1 MRRTL
6 PLVVAGVLACRP
18 AAAPEPAPPSVTGD
32 VVADS
37 PLRFAWPEGAHA
49 TVTERVLKKGRHATT
64 RYRIVTQRDGEALLV
79 YYRDFAF
86 VDFEGLDL
94 ADPAVREQLDALERQ
109 VAGAIPPYR
118 VAADGTWLGCGEF
131 DAMLDGLT
139 GILPAEDLASFR
151 AMMANPKIRA
161 VVDAKLRDVWQAWV
175 EGWLGLSLGPGE
187 RHQGS
192 SRIEI
197 AGTVVELPYTIERL
211 EGDGV
216 EIRLRAT
223 SELAGDPAKA
233 MLGALFDEI
242 ATTLQ
247 TGDGAARPD
256 ASAGMRALE
265 VRRVHLREA
274 TLDPATLLPT
284 RAFTRVTITVGD
296 GTKTTESIESHEW
309 TFDWNHGVSDDVSDG
324 GAARAAAGTRDPARR

>member
-1 MRRTL
+1 M
-6 PLVVAGVLACRP
+6 LACRP
-18 AAAPEPAPPSVTGD
+18 AAAPEPAPSVGGD
-32 VVADS
+32 VGDAS

-64 RYRIVTQRDGEALLV
+64 RYRIVTQREGEALLV

-94 ADPAVREQLDALERQ
+94 ADPSVREQLDALERQ

-118 VAADGTWLGCGEF
+118 IAADGTWLGCGEF
-131 DAMLDGLT
+131 DAMLDGLD
-139 GILPAEDLASFR
+139 GVLPAEDLAAFR
-151 AMMANPKIRA
+151 TMMSNPKIRA

-175 EGWLGLSLGPGE
+175 EGWIGLSLRPGE
-187 RHQGS
+187 RHEGR

-211 EGDGV
+211 AGDGAAM
-216 EIRLRAT
+216 RLRAT

-233 MLGALFDEI
+233 MLGALFDEVAAALPI
-242 ATTLQ
+242 
-247 TGDGAARPD
+247 GDGAAKSE
-256 ASAGMRALE
+256 ASAGMRALD

-284 RAFTRVTITVGD
+284 RASTRVTITVGD
-296 GTKTTESIESHEW
+296 GAKTTESIESHEW
-309 TFDWNHGVSDDVSDG
+309 TFDWHDGVSGDAG
-324 GAARAAAGTRDPARR
+324 GRAAAGTRDPARR

>member
-1 MRRTL
+1 M
-6 PLVVAGVLACRP
+6 LACRP

-49 TVTERVLKKGRHATT
+49 TVTERVLKKGRHATM
-64 RYRIVTQRDGEALLV
+64 RYRIVTQREGGTLLV

-94 ADPAVREQLDALERQ
+94 ADPDVRAQLTALERQ

-118 VAADGTWLGCGEF
+118 IAADGTWLGCGEL
-131 DAMLDGLT
+131 DTMLDGLD
-139 GILPAEDLASFR
+139 GVLPAEDLAAFR
-151 AMMANPKIRA
+151 TMMSNPKIRA

-175 EGWLGLSLGPGE
+175 EGWLGLALRPGE

-192 SRIEI
+192 TRIEI
-197 AGTVVELPYTIERL
+197 AGTVVVLPYTIERL
-211 EGDGV
+211 EGDGAAL
-216 EIRLRAT
+216 RLRAT

-233 MLGALFDEI
+233 MIGALLDEV
-242 ATTLQ
+242 AAALPN
-247 TGDGAARPD
+247 GDDASRAA
-256 ASAGMRALE
+256 ASAGVRALA

-284 RAFTRVTITVGD
+284 RAFNRVTITVGD
-296 GTKTTESIESHEW
+296 GAKTTESIESHEW
-309 TFDWNHGVSDDVSDG
+309 TFDWHDGVNDPA
-324 GAARAAAGTRDPARR
+324 AARAAARTRDPARR

>member
-1 MRRTL
+1 MRRSL
-6 PLVVAGVLACRP
+6 QLVVAGVLACRP
-18 AAAPEPAPPSVTGD
+18 AAAPEPAASN
-32 VVADS
+32 VVVDDS

-49 TVTERVLKKGRHATT
+49 TVTERVLKKGRHATM
-64 RYRIVTQRDGEALLV
+64 RYRIVTQRDGEAVLV

-118 VAADGTWLGCGEF
+118 IAADGTWLGCGEL
-131 DAMLDGLT
+131 DTMLDGLA
-139 GILPAEDLASFR
+139 GILPADDLATFR
-151 AMMANPKIRA
+151 TMMGNAKIRA

-175 EGWLGLSLGPGE
+175 EGWLGLSLRPGE
-187 RHQGS
+187 RHQGN

-197 AGTVVELPYTIERL
+197 AGTVVDLPYTIERL
-211 EGDGV
+211 VGDGA

-233 MLGALFDEI
+233 MIGALFDEFS
-242 ATTLQ
+242 ATLQ
-247 TGDGAARPD
+247 TGDGAAKPD

-274 TLDPATLLPT
+274 TLDPVTLLPA
-284 RAFTRVTITVGD
+284 RAFNRVTITVGD
-296 GTKTTESIESHEW
+296 GAKTTESIESHEW
-309 TFDWNHGVSDDVSDG
+309 TFDWNDGVSDR